1 MPITQLSSV
10 ARGSVKRWG
19 AVVGKSDLS
28 DLPLVS
34 VVTPCLNM
42 GRFLRETIESVLAQD
57 YPRIEYIVMDGGST
71 DATLAILADYAG
83 RLTYFSGPDAGTADA
98 VNRGFRKA
106 HGSILAFLNADD
118 TYLPGGISAA
128 VQALLGDAETAAVY
142 GNAYWIDQDGHT
154 LGSYPARPFDPA
166 LLRQECFICQPASFL
181 RRDALEEVG
190 MLDPGLQ
197 YTYDYDLWIRLARLH
212 TMRKIDQFVATSRMH
227 ADSKTLGKRREVL
240 KETLRMLQR
249 HFGYIPFRWIDAYSA
264 NLTDGRDQ
272 FFEPA
277 QPSIPIYL
285 RSLFIGIRYN
295 SGYPLRFLR
304 EWASVM
310 TLDGLVRRWHGF
322 FHSSR

>member
-1 MPITQLSSV
+1 M
-10 ARGSVKRWG
+10 
-19 AVVGKSDLS
+19 GKSDLS

-42 GRFLRETIESVLAQD
+42 GRFLRATIESVLAQD

-128 VQALLGDAETAAVY
+128 VQALLAHPEAAAVY
-142 GNAYWIDQDGHT
+142 GNAYWVDQDGRT
-154 LGSYPARPFDPA
+154 LGSYPVRPFDPA

-181 RRDALEEVG
+181 RRDALEEAG
-190 MLDPGLQ
+190 MLDPALQ
-197 YTYDYDLWIRLARLH
+197 YTYDYDLWIRLARVN
-212 TMRKIDQFVATSRMH
+212 TMGKIDQFVATSRMH
-227 ADSKTLGKRREVL
+227 RDSKTLGERRGVL
-240 KETLRMLQR
+240 KETLGMLQR
-249 HFGYIPFRWIDAYSA
+249 HFGYIPFRWIDAYAA
-264 NLTDGRDQ
+264 NLMDGRDQ
-272 FFEPA
+272 FFEPT
-277 QPSIPIYL
+277 QPSIAKYL
-285 RSLFIGIRYN
+285 LSLLIGIGYN

-304 EWASVM
+304 EWAAVM
-310 TLDGLVRRWHGF
+310 TVDGLVRRWHGF
-322 FHSSR
+322 FHI